1 MEKIWVRNINT
12 HDIDKVDSLNY
23 GSDQWQEAYSEM
35 IERGYRFQIGNP
47 KGNYNQC
54 WGLYLI
60 NPLDIQIKQ
69 SEYHI
74 VNKLNKEIKELQDS
88 INASKLA
95 EEQKKQNN
103 SLIDLFKKLEG
114 AYERARFNSGAA
126 MMFAPSEAIESTI
139 KSQEEAYNQFIEAIK
154 VSSPEDINSILNM
167 VFASSSLTKNA
178 KLAIALEIK
187 KMSEEL
193 LPKQVTIINKDLID
207 CFKKLEGAY
216 GRARFNSGAAM
227 MFAPSEAI
235 DGTIKSQEEA
245 YNQFIEAIKVSS
257 PEDINSILNMVFAS
271 SSLTENAKLAIV
283 LEIFKL
289 LGVYTLK
296 GGNGVT
302 R

>member
-12 HDIDKVDSLNY
+12 NDINKVGSLNF
-23 GSDQWQEAYSEM
+23 GADCWQDAYSEM
-35 IERGYRFQIGNP
+35 IERGYSFQIGNP
-47 KGNYNQC
+47 KGNYNQF

-69 SEYHI
+69 SKYRI
-74 VNKLNKEIKELQDS
+74 VNTLNKEIKELQDS

-95 EEQKKQNN
+95 EEQNN
-103 SLIDLFKKLEG
+103 SLIDLLKKLEG
-114 AYERARFNSGAA
+114 EYERARFNSGVA
-126 MMFAPSEAIESTI
+126 MMFAPSEAIDDTI

-167 VFASSSLTKNA
+167 VF
-178 KLAIALEIK
+178 
-187 KMSEEL
+187 
-193 LPKQVTIINKDLID
+193 D
-207 CFKKLEGAY
+207 
-216 GRARFNSGAAM
+216 
-227 MFAPSEAI
+227 
-235 DGTIKSQEEA
+235 
-245 YNQFIEAIKVSS
+245 
-257 PEDINSILNMVFAS
+257 S

-296 GGNGVT
+296 SGNGVT

>member
-47 KGNYNQC
+47 KGNYNQF

-167 VFASSSLTKNA
+167 VFASSSLT
-178 KLAIALEIK
+178 
-187 KMSEEL
+187 
-193 LPKQVTIINKDLID
+193 
-207 CFKKLEGAY
+207 
-216 GRARFNSGAAM
+216 
-227 MFAPSEAI
+227 
-235 DGTIKSQEEA
+235 
-245 YNQFIEAIKVSS
+245 
-257 PEDINSILNMVFAS
+257 
-271 SSLTENAKLAIV
+271 ENAKLAIV

>member
-167 VFASSSLTKNA
+167 VFASSSLT
-178 KLAIALEIK
+178 
-187 KMSEEL
+187 
-193 LPKQVTIINKDLID
+193 
-207 CFKKLEGAY
+207 
-216 GRARFNSGAAM
+216 
-227 MFAPSEAI
+227 
-235 DGTIKSQEEA
+235 
-245 YNQFIEAIKVSS
+245 
-257 PEDINSILNMVFAS
+257 
-271 SSLTENAKLAIV
+271 ENAKLAIV